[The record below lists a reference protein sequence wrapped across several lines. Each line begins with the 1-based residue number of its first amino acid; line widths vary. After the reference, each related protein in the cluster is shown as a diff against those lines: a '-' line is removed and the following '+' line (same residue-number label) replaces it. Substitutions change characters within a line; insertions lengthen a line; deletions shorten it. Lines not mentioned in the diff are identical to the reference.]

1 VKFTPRS
8 FGENYGREEALGE
21 RYGVCFVTP
30 YLFLGLE
37 FSDELQA
44 FLQAGKLAGGKGFV
58 LVIYEK
64 HIFLG
69 R

>member
-37 FSDELQA
+37 FSDEFQSILQA
-44 FLQAGKLAGGKGFV
+44 WKPAGSNKDV
-58 LVIYEK
+58 LVINNK
-64 HIFLG
+64 
-69 R
+69 